1 MVRDDGVSYRGV
13 MNENPPQNPVPHTA
27 PPRAHGRVVQPHP
40 YAPSAPARPIPPKR
54 PSNALGVLSIV
65 FGILAGFVGV
75 VIVILPYL
83 LFVLGGGGNAEGF
96 DDFARAFG
104 YTGGAVVFA
113 GLLLFVFGIV
123 RTITRKGAR
132 RKWDEAYRRTY

>member
-1 MVRDDGVSYRGV
+1 MNDD
-13 MNENPPQNPVPHTA
+13 PPQNPAHRPT
-27 PPRAHGRVVQPHP
+27 PPRAYGRVEQPHP
-40 YAPSAPARPIPPKR
+40 YAHSAPARPIPPKR

-65 FGILAGFVGV
+65 FGILAGFAGV

-132 RKWDEAYRRTY
+132 RKWDEEYRRTY